1 MNNKNKVNTG
11 FTLNNDIISIM
22 DEYLIKIGNTNR
34 SRYIEKLIK
43 EDLEKRGI
51 VVPEN
56 NKKAIKL
63 DLNSILD
70 KLSTFGFSSLSEEE
84 KEFLEKS

>member
-70 KLSTFGFSSLSEEE
+70 KLSTFGYSSLSKEE